1 MTPPIDAPSLDIWVA
16 LPLRLAVALALAWAG
31 ALVTLMVAQRA
42 DAADPRVQRS
52 WLAVGLLALVAE
64 LDRLSLVAGRRLTI
78 PFVRQVLERESLS
91 CQSV

>member
-1 MTPPIDAPSLDIWVA
+1 MLDADV
-16 LPLRLAVALALAWAG
+16 LRYLLG
-31 ALVTLMVAQRA
+31 RG
-42 DAADPRVQRS
+42 PRETG
-52 WLAVGLLALVAE
+52 GLLALVAE